1 MELQVEEKNGVTFL
15 KLTGRLDTAG
25 ATKIE
30 TQFTAHAV
38 PPGRPAVVDLSGVS
52 FIASL
57 GVRLLFSAARALAR
71 ANAKMAVFGAQG
83 AVADVLK
90 TVALDQ
96 LIPMAAS
103 ESEAVSRVHA
113 G

>member
-1 MELQVEEKNGVTFL
+1 MQLEANDKDGVTRL
-15 KLTGRLDTAG
+15 KLAGRLDTAG

-30 TQFTAHAV
+30 TEFTARAV
-38 PPGRPAVVDLSGVS
+38 PPGRPAIVDLSEVS

-71 ANAKMAVFGAQG
+71 SNVKLAVYGAQG
-83 AVADVLK
+83 SVADVLK

-96 LIPMAAS
+96 LVPMKATEAEALS
-103 ESEAVSRVHA
+103 AVSA
-113 G
+113 

>member
-1 MELQVEEKNGVTFL
+1 MELQVSEKDGITHL
-15 KLTGRLDTAG
+15 KLSGRLDTAG
-25 ATKIE
+25 ASKIE

-38 PPGRPAVVDLSGVS
+38 PAGRPAIVDLSGVS

-71 ANAKMAVFGAQG
+71 ANAKMAVYGAQG
-83 AVADVLK
+83 GVADVLK

-96 LIPMAAS
+96 LIPIAAN
-103 ESEAVSRVHA
+103 EAEAVAHVRA